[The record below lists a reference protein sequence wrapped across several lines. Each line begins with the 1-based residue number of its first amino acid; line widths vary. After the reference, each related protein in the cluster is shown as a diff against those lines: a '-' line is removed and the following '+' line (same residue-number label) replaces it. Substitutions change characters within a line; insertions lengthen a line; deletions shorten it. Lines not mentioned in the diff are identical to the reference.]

1 MGRRIVVILDKQLFR
16 NSIITMY
23 PSYVK
28 KAILKQAVTDGLVID
43 DKRKDGQMSLNL
55 NNSIDVSDDLTID
68 AKFEKITESDAV
80 LASIEDYEY
89 RKPYRQFCY
98 FEYSN
103 FLSEKVAQLVD
114 GSKLMVFDKTKQKMV
129 DSFDI
134 PTVRTIG
141 KSIIFKFSH
150 KLQDDSGHVIK
161 YVILAIIDTDTGILE
176 IRFDKVGIAYKNS
189 YTYYKD
195 KISAILKFFID
206 KLELT
211 FTSIDF
217 KAVVDYI
224 KSKKDDITI
233 FAQRMNRNG
242 STAYLEAYDGDDITI
257 PILGELDSFITNNEV
272 LFASNDQTEYIKCKL
287 QEFLK
292 EIEVKSDVP
301 MVKVRMDESGIRFGI
316 THNYKDTE
324 YSMFMLYGELVGEE
338 MMGSVKEY
346 LMQCYKE
353 LRAVVSTD
361 SIPTG
366 EV

>member
-1 MGRRIVVILDKQLFR
+1 MVQSLWCSTKP
-16 NSIITMY
+16 N
-23 PSYVK
+23 
-28 KAILKQAVTDGLVID
+28 
-43 DKRKDGQMSLNL
+43 RKWW
-55 NNSIDVSDDLTID
+55 T
-68 AKFEKITESDAV
+68 
-80 LASIEDYEY
+80 
-89 RKPYRQFCY
+89 P
-98 FEYSN
+98 
-103 FLSEKVAQLVD
+103 
-114 GSKLMVFDKTKQKMV
+114 
-129 DSFDI
+129 FDI